1 MAFRYAFDERKAT
14 QAAGLIISKAGGSLN
29 YMKLIKL
36 LYLANREAFRRWG
49 RPIIPDSYFSLPK
62 GPILSTVLN
71 LINEEPP
78 PGTDSFW
85 IKHISAPDAYKVH
98 LIGDPGTD
106 ELSSIEMSILDN
118 VVKRYREMDEWKLVE
133 WCHRNL
139 SEWRNPQGSCI
150 EIPPEQIL
158 KAVGWDSAA
167 IKPHLEEE
175 EQYQIEGQILHK
187 A

>member
-14 QAAGLIISKAGGSLN
+14 QAAGLMISRAGGSLN

-49 RPIIPDSYFSLPK
+49 RPIIPDGYFSLPK
-62 GPILSTVLN
+62 GPVLSNVLN
-71 LINEEPP
+71 LISEEPP

-85 IKHISAPDAYKVH
+85 IKHISAPEAYKVH
-98 LIGDPGTD
+98 LIGDPGID
-106 ELSSIEMSILDN
+106 ELSSIEIGILDKIVN
-118 VVKRYREMDEWKLVE
+118 RYREMDEWNLVD

-139 SEWRNPQGSCI
+139 SEWTDPQSSCI
-150 EIPPEQIL
+150 EIPPEHIL
-158 KAVGWDSAA
+158 RAVGWDSVA
-167 IKPHLEEE
+167 IKRHLEEE
-175 EQYQIEGQILHK
+175 EQYQIELQILQN